1 MPETGWRF
9 RSVPTVPGLVLHF
22 EFDRQPAASKPF
34 QIGGHSAL
42 GSTVMSALV
51 NQLDARLTM
60 REDGDR
66 VGISLALPRT
76 LFEFG

>member
-1 MPETGWRF
+1 M
-9 RSVPTVPGLVLHF
+9 VPDCVLHF
-22 EFDRQPAASKPF
+22 EFDRQPAASEPF

-66 VGISLALPRT
+66 IGISLALPRT
-76 LFEFG
+76 LFESG

>member
-1 MPETGWRF
+1 
-9 RSVPTVPGLVLHF
+9 
-22 EFDRQPAASKPF
+22 
-34 QIGGHSAL
+34 
-42 GSTVMSALV
+42 MSALV

-66 VGISLALPRT
+66 VAISLGLPRT